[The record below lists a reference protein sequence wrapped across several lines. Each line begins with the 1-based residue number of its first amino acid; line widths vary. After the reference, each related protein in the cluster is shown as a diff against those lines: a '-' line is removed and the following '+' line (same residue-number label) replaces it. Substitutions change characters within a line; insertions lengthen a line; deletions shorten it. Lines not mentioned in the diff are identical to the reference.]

1 MRSRLSNG
9 VNGQESM
16 MKILIIVSIMVSIL
30 TLPVTAVFAGG
41 SDSAG
46 IPFSIR
52 IDLFLTA
59 ILRVR

>member
-1 MRSRLSNG
+1 VKG
-9 VNGQESM
+9 EESM

-30 TLPVTAVFAGG
+30 TLPGTALFAGG

-52 IDLFLTA
+52 IDLFITA
-59 ILRVR
+59 MLRVR

>member
-1 MRSRLSNG
+1 VKG
-9 VNGQESM
+9 EESM

-30 TLPVTAVFAGG
+30 TLPGTAVFAGG

-46 IPFSIR
+46 IPSSIR
-52 IDLFLTA
+52 IDLFITA